1 KDHFLVHYQ
10 QSYPQLVQ
18 GSVNLPFVGSGMT
31 EKVPIKA
38 DERRFSHLNQAHST
52 TSGTFSAIPL
62 RAVAI
67 LPETSD
73 RTNSVTARSNMPA
86 WMQVSRVT
94 QELLPRITMSL
105 SQCLVIEQNGLQQTH
120 KWKVNRPC

>member
-1 KDHFLVHYQ
+1 MRRLLRRLGPSFKPSFCL
-10 QSYPQLVQ
+10 
-18 GSVNLPFVGSGMT
+18 GSVDLPFIGSGMT

-38 DERRFSHLNQAHST
+38 DERRFSHLNQTHST
-52 TSGTFSAIPL
+52 TSGAFSAIPL

-73 RTNSVTARSNMPA
+73 RTNSVTARSN
-86 WMQVSRVT
+86 
-94 QELLPRITMSL
+94 RITMSL